1 MYDIVKSVI
10 LSKDYEL
17 KDMLK
22 KINTIWLQGDLTDEQ
37 YNELLELARTNADTT
52 HSVDV
57 MKKLN
62 DLEKRV
68 SMLEHKL
75 GDELDALVEAAW
87 ETEGVLGSRMT
98 GAGFGGCTISLVRTD
113 DVDNFTPDS
122 KIFRSC
128 SP

>member
-22 KINTIWLQGDLTDEQ
+22 KINTIWVQGDLTDEQ

-75 GDELDALVEAAW
+75 ETEPGEEYPEYVPGKWYYKDDKITFNEKHYICTAPDGVVCTWNPDEYPNYWKLVE
-87 ETEGVLGSRMT
+87 
-98 GAGFGGCTISLVRTD
+98 
-113 DVDNFTPDS
+113 
-122 KIFRSC
+122 
-128 SP
+128 